1 MVGKIYQKWEWD
13 NSRLGNDIKN
23 GRGIAAGEKNVYHPG
38 WVWSIQDFSQIYVAK
53 CRETALN
60 HKLTGKVAASPLWVG
75 SPVYRGG
82 VKGDVNE
89 QDKNREVKQQAND
102 TRQQLQRQR
111 KPSIFLHQVGLHP
124 PLK

>member
-1 MVGKIYQKWEWD
+1 MGKIYQKWEWD
-13 NSRLGNDIKN
+13 NSKLGNDIKN

>member
-1 MVGKIYQKWEWD
+1 MGKIYQKWEWD

-111 KPSIFLHQVGLHP
+111 KPSIFLHQVGLRP

>member
-1 MVGKIYQKWEWD
+1 M
-13 NSRLGNDIKN
+13 GNDIKN
-23 GRGIAAGEKNVYHPG
+23 GRGIVAGEKNVYHLG

-53 CRETALN
+53 CRENALN

-82 VKGDVNE
+82 VKGDVNV
-89 QDKNREVKQQAND
+89 QDNREVKQQAND

-111 KPSIFLHQVGLHP
+111 KPSIFLHQVGLR
-124 PLK
+124 PL

>member
-1 MVGKIYQKWEWD
+1 M
-13 NSRLGNDIKN
+13 GNDIKN

-89 QDKNREVKQQAND
+89 QDNREVKQQAND

-124 PLK
+124 L

>member
-1 MVGKIYQKWEWD
+1 MGKIYQKWEWD
-13 NSRLGNDIKN
+13 NSKLGNDIKN

-89 QDKNREVKQQAND
+89 QDNREVKQQAND

-111 KPSIFLHQVGLHP
+111 KPSIFLHQVGLRP

>member
-1 MVGKIYQKWEWD
+1 M
-13 NSRLGNDIKN
+13 GNEIKN

-111 KPSIFLHQVGLHP
+111 KPSIFLHQVGLRP

>member
-1 MVGKIYQKWEWD
+1 MGKIYQKWEWD
-13 NSRLGNDIKN
+13 NSKLGNDIKN

-111 KPSIFLHQVGLHP
+111 KPSIFLHQVGLRP

>member
-1 MVGKIYQKWEWD
+1 M
-13 NSRLGNDIKN
+13 GNDIKN
-23 GRGIAAGEKNVYHPG
+23 GRGIAAGEKNVYHLG

-82 VKGDVNE
+82 VKGDVNV
-89 QDKNREVKQQAND
+89 QDKREVKQQAND

-111 KPSIFLHQVGLHP
+111 KPSIFLHQVGLR
-124 PLK
+124 PL